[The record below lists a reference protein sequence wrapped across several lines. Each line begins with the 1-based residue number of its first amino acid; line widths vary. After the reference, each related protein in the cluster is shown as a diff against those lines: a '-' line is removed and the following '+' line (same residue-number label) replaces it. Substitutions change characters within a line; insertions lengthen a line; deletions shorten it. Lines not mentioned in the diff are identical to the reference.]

1 MISGLTGMYKKTAQA
16 VVLAA
21 VLVVAACDGARSRD
35 ARDPSTPSG
44 FAVPRWLVLKF
55 DEVNARSGPSEENR
69 VLWTYHSRGLPVQVV
84 AETKEWRRICDPDGG
99 LVWVKKGQVDGHRN
113 VMRVQ
118 TTPLVLRRAPKADAA
133 EAAYLK
139 PRSIAELE
147 TCKGGWC
154 RVKAAGI
161 VGWTPAAEL
170 WGVAE
175 QPLCRGGAANPPV
188 KPAP

>member
-1 MISGLTGMYKKTAQA
+1 MSKKAAQLL
-16 VVLAA
+16 VLAA
-21 VLVVAACDGARSRD
+21 VAGLGACDGARSRD

-69 VLWTYHSRGLPVQVV
+69 VLWTYHAKGLPVQVV

-113 VMRVQ
+113 VMSLAAQ
-118 TTPLVLRRAPKADAA
+118 PLILRRAPKADAA

-139 PRSIAELE
+139 PRSLAEFE
-147 TCKGGWC
+147 TCKDGWC
-154 RVKAAGI
+154 RVNAGGTQGWAPAKA
-161 VGWTPAAEL
+161 L
-170 WGVAE
+170 WGVTEEA
-175 QPLCRGGAANPPV
+175 LCRGPSANH
-188 KPAP
+188 PAQPLP

>member
-1 MISGLTGMYKKTAQA
+1 MSKKAA
-16 VVLAA
+16 AKLVMLAA
-21 VLVVAACDGARSRD
+21 IAALCACDGSRSRD

-69 VLWTYHSRGLPVQVV
+69 ILWTYHSRGLPVQVV

-113 VMRVQ
+113 VMRLKDA
-118 TTPLVLRRAPKADAA
+118 PLELRRSAKA
-133 EAAYLK
+133 EAGVTAILK
-139 PRSIAELE
+139 ARSIAEFDG
-147 TCKGGWC
+147 CKNGWC
-154 RVKAAGI
+154 RVKAGG
-161 VGWTPAAEL
+161 VTGWAQASEL

-175 QPLCRGGAANPPV
+175 EPLCRGGGRPPPT